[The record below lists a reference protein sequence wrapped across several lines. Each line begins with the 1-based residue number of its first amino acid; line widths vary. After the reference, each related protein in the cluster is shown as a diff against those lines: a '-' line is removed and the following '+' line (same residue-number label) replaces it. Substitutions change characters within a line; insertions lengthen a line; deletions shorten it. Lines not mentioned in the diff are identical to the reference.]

1 MTQTMKPII
10 GALVLLALVAPVAA
24 WAQAPPLPDMNLI
37 ARALGVSCEYCHAR
51 GIEPTE
57 PVAIAARRRLD
68 IAKAMI
74 EMTAGLNTSVAAA
87 TNRTEKAPAVQ
98 CITCHRGVAIPR
110 QLSEIVLQTT
120 MASGGAA
127 AADQYR
133 ELRQRYYGRQSYD
146 FGEDELL
153 RAVERIVS
161 ARPADAIALLTMNLE
176 FYPQSSSSY
185 VLIGQAYI
193 RMRDLDAAI
202 RSFEKAIELDPN
214 NAMARGRLVQLLD
227 DRDRSRR

>member
-1 MTQTMKPII
+1 MKSTIL
-10 GALVLLALVAPVAA
+10 ALALIVLLGPATVS
-24 WAQAPPLPDMNLI
+24 AQETPLPDMNAI

-51 GIEPTE
+51 GIEPTD
-57 PVAIAARRRLD
+57 PVAIAARRRQD

-74 EMTAGLNTSVAAA
+74 AMTAGLNTSVAAA
-87 TNRTEKAPAVQ
+87 TGRTEKAPAVQ

-120 MASGGAA
+120 IANGGPAA
-127 AADQYR
+127 AEQYR

-161 ARPADAIALLTMNLE
+161 ARAADAITLLTMNLE
-176 FYPQSSSSY
+176 FYPQSASSY
-185 VLIGQAYI
+185 VLMGQAYV

-202 RSFEKAIELDPN
+202 RSLEKAIELDPA
-214 NAMARGRLVQLLD
+214 NAIARGRLAQLLD

>member
-1 MTQTMKPII
+1 MIQLVVVFTAT
-10 GALVLLALVAPVAA
+10 ALLGPSAA
-24 WAQAPPLPDMNLI
+24 FAQDPPLPDMNAI

-51 GIEPTE
+51 GVEPTE

-68 IAKAMI
+68 VAKAMI
-74 EMTAGLNTSVAAA
+74 EMTAGLNKSVAAA

-98 CITCHRGVAIPR
+98 CITCHRGTAIPR
-110 QLSEIVLQTT
+110 QLSDIVLQTT
-120 MASGGAA
+120 IADGGAA
-127 AADQYR
+127 AVEQYR

-176 FYPQSSSSY
+176 FHPQSSSSY
-185 VLIGQAYI
+185 VLMGQAYV

-227 DRDRSRR
+227 DRDRRR

>member
-1 MTQTMKPII
+1 MIQLVVVFTAT
-10 GALVLLALVAPVAA
+10 ALLGPSAA
-24 WAQAPPLPDMNLI
+24 FAQAPPLPDMNVI

-87 TNRTEKAPAVQ
+87 TSRTEKAPAVQ

-120 MASGGAA
+120 IANGGAA
-127 AADQYR
+127 AVEQYR
-133 ELRQRYYGRQSYD
+133 DLRQRYYGGQSYD

-153 RAVERIVS
+153 RVVERLVS

-185 VLIGQAYI
+185 VLMGQAYV

-202 RSFEKAIELDPN
+202 RSFEKAIEIDPN

-227 DRDRSRR
+227 DRDRNRR